1 MSFEYSALRK
11 EITGELSEWFMEH
24 AWKACVPEKAPRVR
38 IPHSPQKY
46 KIMEAIYSYYTR
58 RETSIETTLMLLQDL
73 LTERL
78 TSDYRKIWVN
88 ASNSGRTRFCFTIFN
103 HHDYTMRFLDAGS
116 FRQFR
121 TDGNLEEEME
131 LIERFIDSL
140 SEGILNDVII

>member
-1 MSFEYSALRK
+1 
-11 EITGELSEWFMEH
+11 MEH
-24 AWKACVPEKAPRVR
+24 AWKACVLERVPRVR

-78 TSDYRKIWVN
+78 TPEWRKIWVN

-121 TDGNLEEEME
+121 TDGNLDEEIE
-131 LIERFIDSL
+131 LIERFITSL